1 MPGDHSHDSP
11 GHDHAHVPE
20 GPGAAR
26 KIVFA
31 MVLTGA
37 FMVVEVIGGLLSG
50 SLALI
55 ADAGHMATDFA
66 SLLLAYAGIRLGRR
80 PADSRRSF
88 GYRRFEVLAA
98 LVNGITLIALTVWIV
113 FEAVQ
118 RLFQPVEVL
127 SGPML
132 AVAVA
137 GLLVNVAAFA
147 VLRQG
152 GADNI
157 NIGGA
162 LAHVMGDL
170 LGSVATIA
178 AAAVIWT
185 TGWTPIDPLLS
196 MFVAVLIVRSGWIVV
211 RSASHI
217 LLEGTPPGIDIEA
230 IRRELMQ
237 VEGVAEAFH
246 IHVWSLTTERPLAT
260 VHIRVAPQTDAKAV
274 LAVAKARLAA
284 QFGIEHSTVEIDFGE
299 APAGGDRHD

>member
-1 MPGDHSHDSP
+1 
-11 GHDHAHVPE
+11 
-20 GPGAAR
+20 
-26 KIVFA
+26 

-127 SGPML
+127 SGPMM

-147 VLRQG
+147 VLR
-152 GADNI
+152 
-157 NIGGA
+157 
-162 LAHVMGDL
+162 HRPR
-170 LGSVATIA
+170 
-178 AAAVIWT
+178 T
-185 TGWTPIDPLLS
+185 TPQRR
-196 MFVAVLIVRSGWIVV
+196 A
-211 RSASHI
+211 I
-217 LLEGTPPGIDIEA
+217 L
-230 IRRELMQ
+230 RRW
-237 VEGVAEAFH
+237 G
-246 IHVWSLTTERPLAT
+246 
-260 VHIRVAPQTDAKAV
+260 
-274 LAVAKARLAA
+274 
-284 QFGIEHSTVEIDFGE
+284 
-299 APAGGDRHD
+299 